1 MLENTGNCWY
11 TESHLHRRRIRIA
24 RPSNDRPE
32 ALQVVAHGRIDGR
45 MPQGHG
51 NVLDGGSML
60 QRDRSPR
67 VAQACHRHVGQA
79 ESLAER
85 SEPAGHG
92 IRVEQA

>member
-1 MLENTGNCWY
+1 MTRD

-24 RPSNDRPE
+24 RPGNDRPE
-32 ALQVVAHGRIDGR
+32 ALQIVAHGGIDGR

-60 QRDRSPR
+60 KRDRSPAM
-67 VAQACHRHVGQA
+67 AQAGHRHVWQA

-85 SEPAGHG
+85 TETASDGVW
-92 IRVEQA
+92 VERA